1 MSAPLTVTVL
11 YGPGDWLSH
20 FCIGESELELVVV
33 EVVVVV
39 VVVLPVLL
47 LGASILAQ
55 PAIEPRANDMAM
67 TVLKLLIN
75 LPDIDYSNQ

>member
-1 MSAPLTVTVL
+1 V
-11 YGPGDWLSH
+11 
-20 FCIGESELELVVV
+20 ELVVV

-55 PAIEPRANDMAM
+55 PAIEPRANDRAM
-67 TVLKLLIN
+67 TVLKLLILLN

>member
-1 MSAPLTVTVL
+1 V
-11 YGPGDWLSH
+11 
-20 FCIGESELELVVV
+20 ELVVV
-33 EVVVVV
+33 DVVVVALLV
-39 VVVLPVLL
+39 LLLPVLL

-55 PAIEPRANDMAM
+55 PAIEPRANDRAM

>member
-1 MSAPLTVTVL
+1 M
-11 YGPGDWLSH
+11 
-20 FCIGESELELVVV
+20 ELVVV

-39 VVVLPVLL
+39 VVVLPALL

-55 PAIEPRANDMAM
+55 PAIEPRANDRAM